1 MKINRTNAMQL
12 WYDSFGDEEFA
23 EDFHGNLMCRS
34 AYGDPNYY
42 IRENGHRIYCGWN
55 VHHILPKTHGG
66 TDAVEN
72 LICTNIITN
81 ENAADKITYWI
92 DDSQYQVKKI
102 FGTHTYQ
109 IVQLQ

>member
-1 MKINRTNAMQL
+1 MVQL
-12 WYDSFGDEEFA
+12 SSLPVPLRYTLQKNIALVYPLPIFCCVIRRKF
-23 EDFHGNLMCRS
+23 
-34 AYGDPNYY
+34 
-42 IRENGHRIYCGWN
+42 RENGQRIYCGWN